1 MKLAIDALNLRNDRR
16 GMGRV
21 VRGVLRVALA
31 AGVEVTLLSPERD
44 PWKDDPDAEALA
56 GARFAPVRTASGRA
70 AYDVV
75 WYPWNGIRFAAAV
88 PSLAHIHDTF
98 ALQERL
104 NWFARRR
111 ICRPLMRAARDA
123 SRVATDSQW
132 SRAQIHRDLGLN
144 EDEIVVIPLAP
155 DPYFFPAADDAE
167 DLPASPYVLMVGGG
181 EPRKNAQFL
190 IGAFAEAFPR
200 GVRLVVVGE
209 LSDQAQAL
217 AKSHGVELLREAAGD
232 ARLRSLYRNAACVVV
247 PSLAE
252 GFGLVVVEA
261 QASGAP
267 VIASN
272 ASALPEA
279 AGDAALLVGAADRR
293 GWIDA
298 LRTVVYD
305 EAEAA
310 RLRALG
316 IARWSSRRRDDP
328 ARAIL
333 RALADLTRLEGGLP

>member
-31 AGVEVTLLSPERD
+31 EGVDVTLLSNERGA
-44 PWKDDPDAEALA
+44 WKDDPDPESL
-56 GARFAPVRTASGRA
+56 GKARFASPRTASQRA

-88 PSLAHIHDTF
+88 PTLAHIHDTF

-111 ICRPLMRAARDA
+111 VCAPLMRAARDA
-123 SRVATDSQW
+123 SRVATDSEW
-132 SRAQIHRDLGLN
+132 SRTQIHRDLGLN

-155 DPYFFPAADDAE
+155 DPFFFPAKDDGE
-167 DLPASPYVLMVGGG
+167 NLPARPYVLMVGGG
-181 EPRKNAQFL
+181 EPRKNADFF
-190 IGAFAEAFPR
+190 ISVFAEAFPR
-200 GVRLVVVGE
+200 GVRLVVVGD
-209 LSDQAQAL
+209 LSEKSQAL
-217 AKSHGVELLREAAGD
+217 ARDAGVELVHETATD
-232 ARLRSLYRNAACVVV
+232 ERLRSLYRNAAAVAV

-267 VIASN
+267 VVASN
-272 ASALPEA
+272 TSALPEA
-279 AGDAALLVGAADRR
+279 AGGAALLVDPRDRA
-293 GWIDA
+293 GWRNA

-316 IARWSSRRRDDP
+316 IARWTPGRRDEP

-333 RALADLTRLEGGLP
+333 GALAGLAPGEDSR